1 MTKSRSPMDRWIEDI
16 LGSPQP
22 SLGPT
27 PAFKP
32 VLTSSELMADRTTH
46 VARQIIAAEK
56 DQRHAQGAWLRQ
68 ARLEKEARVRASQAL
83 NDPQTHQPGGAD

>member
-1 MTKSRSPMDRWIEDI
+1 MTKSRSPMERWIDEI
-16 LGSPQP
+16 LGSSQP
-22 SLGPT
+22 PLGPT

-56 DQRHAQGAWLRQ
+56 DQRQAQGAWLRQ
-68 ARLEKEARVRASQAL
+68 ARLEKEARVRAIQAS
-83 NDPQTHQPGGAD
+83 NDPQTQQPGEAD